1 MSHSGGFYDLKQH
14 VKARPSRKSFS
25 STLTSLLVG
34 STSSTASGH
43 QRVGERNTE
52 TKHHQEHL
60 HSSPS
65 HPFYP
70 QTELLKD
77 AEKDSEWL
85 TKEGQEKLHSL
96 GGKLW
101 DFCSERPGKKN
112 NSNFKDLMWGLK
124 VLYEVRNHEEGGMTT
139 ARAVNLMRALDQN
152 GDQTLSKQ
160 EFLDF
165 LFDDEDLDPETV
177 KLNSITQELMKMKS
191 LMYGIETNRLTGS
204 VTTGSDVVRRAR
216 RTLSKVL
223 STVKSTDIPRCLISV
238 LSVRS
243 VLALFSL
250 FALFSLQRPPSTTT
264 DLHFSYKNS
273 KKTYIMQPVQEN
285 ETQLARTKHRMS
297 ASSYT
302 DLNRI
307 YDSLKEA
314 GRSEFHCPIVILELG
329 TTRFRGALFGTDG
342 ECIGKTF
349 CLFFARNTVLFVLR
363 EEVHKT
369 STKTSTGRVQDE
381 YKTSTRRVLGGTRD
395 LTRFHLCILF
405 CFDRCPRSLV
415 PSNLGTIKKRPRNV
429 NIDPNSFFGICTK
442 HRNTVFEYRM
452 FGAVVRCLCIHGHW
466 CIDGK

>member
-165 LFDDEDLDPETV
+165 LFDDEDLDPDTV

-216 RTLSKVL
+216 RTL
-223 STVKSTDIPRCLISV
+223 
-238 LSVRS
+238 
-243 VLALFSL
+243 
-250 FALFSLQRPPSTTT
+250 
-264 DLHFSYKNS
+264 
-273 KKTYIMQPVQEN
+273 
-285 ETQLARTKHRMS
+285 
-297 ASSYT
+297 
-302 DLNRI
+302 
-307 YDSLKEA
+307 
-314 GRSEFHCPIVILELG
+314 
-329 TTRFRGALFGTDG
+329 
-342 ECIGKTF
+342 
-349 CLFFARNTVLFVLR
+349 
-363 EEVHKT
+363 
-369 STKTSTGRVQDE
+369 
-381 YKTSTRRVLGGTRD
+381 
-395 LTRFHLCILF
+395 
-405 CFDRCPRSLV
+405 
-415 PSNLGTIKKRPRNV
+415 
-429 NIDPNSFFGICTK
+429 
-442 HRNTVFEYRM
+442 
-452 FGAVVRCLCIHGHW
+452 
-466 CIDGK
+466 